1 MKTKKIADFILDVIS
16 PFKWMLFINCSMV
29 SLWAFDLTFR
39 PYLIKLMI
47 DEIPAEITPHPS
59 INSLIYPGIAYIV
72 MSIVITV
79 SYRIY
84 DYFNLKFLPNL
95 RSQLSLKL
103 MNQMM
108 AHSHDFY
115 QNHYAGSLGS
125 NIRDVTE
132 GLPELIRIL
141 NEQILSQLLGLIAS
155 IITLGFVKLEF
166 ALALIIWSGV
176 FLLLS
181 YKKAAKARL
190 LGDYAAEV
198 RSNVVGK
205 MIDTIGNMISVRLFT
220 GQHAEIKKLRRELS
234 YQIQAE
240 QNRDWSLM
248 RLYAI
253 QGILFVI
260 YQSFCIV
267 TLLIGYKNGQ
277 MSGGDFALVLSINLA
292 VIDCLTVISRNTGS
306 ITELSGN
313 ITQGL
318 RVILSP
324 SKIIDKASAP
334 FLSVSKG
341 EIIFEQVRFNYH
353 NSPALFEDKS
363 VFIPSGQKIG
373 LAGYSG
379 SGKSTFV
386 NLILRLFDISSGRI
400 LIDNQDISEVTQESL
415 RKNIGM
421 IPQEPSL
428 FQGTLIDNIRYGR
441 LDASDEEV
449 IRAAQKAHAH
459 DFIIALPQGYQTQV
473 GERAI
478 RLSAGQRQR
487 IAIARAILK
496 NAPILILDEATC
508 QLDTVVEQDIRT
520 VLIEFMKNKTT
531 IVIAHRLSTLVTM
544 DRILLFE
551 NGRIIE
557 DGMHRDLWLRSQ
569 IYRTF
574 CNSQVDGLLPQI
586 QMEKFEEIIF

>member
-1 MKTKKIADFILDVIS
+1 MKAKKIASFILDVIS
-16 PFKWMLFINCSMV
+16 PFKWMLLTNAIMV

-47 DEIPAEITPHPS
+47 DQIPSEIESSPS
-59 INSLIYPGIAYIV
+59 IDPLIYPAIAYIG
-72 MSIVITV
+72 MSILITL
-79 SYRIY
+79 SYRVY

-103 MNQMM
+103 MNCMM
-108 AHSHDFY
+108 SHSHDFY

-141 NEQILSQLLGLIAS
+141 SEQILSQLLGLIAS

-166 ALALIIWSGV
+166 SLALIIWASI

-181 YKKAAKARL
+181 YRQATKARL

-205 MIDTIGNMISVRLFT
+205 MIDTIGNMMSVRLFT
-220 GQHAEIKKLRRELS
+220 GQQAEIKKLRRELS
-234 YQIQAE
+234 YQVQAE

-253 QGILFVI
+253 QGILFI
-260 YQSFCIV
+260 FYQSFCMI
-267 TLLIGYKNGQ
+267 TLLIGYKKGQ

-306 ITELSGN
+306 LTELSGN

-324 SKIIDKASAP
+324 SKIIDKPSASY
-334 FLSVSKG
+334 LIVSKG
-341 EIIFEQVRFNYH
+341 EIVFDQVRFNYL

-373 LAGYSG
+373 LVGYSG

-386 NLILRLFDISSGRI
+386 NLILRLFDISSGKI
-400 LIDNQDISEVTQESL
+400 LIDNQDISEITQESL

-441 LDASDEEV
+441 LNATDEEV

-508 QLDTVVEQDIRT
+508 QLDVIVEQDIRA
-520 VLIEFMKNKTT
+520 VLLEVMKNKTT
-531 IVIAHRLSTLVTM
+531 IVIAHRLSTLIQM

-557 DGMHRDLWLRSQ
+557 DGTHRELSSRSQ

-574 CNSQVDGLLPQI
+574 CNSQTDGLLPQI
-586 QMEKFEEIIF
+586 QIKNLEEMII